1 MTIIFLVQTPF
12 DQHMLGCST
21 KPVLHQE
28 GFGIEWYVQQL
39 GLQGDSMFLHA
50 SVLALEGLQSSF
62 SGYPCYEMKAQELA
76 ETNYMSV

>member
-1 MTIIFLVQTPF
+1 
-12 DQHMLGCST
+12 
-21 KPVLHQE
+21 
-28 GFGIEWYVQQL
+28 L